1 MSAPKGY
8 KRARDM
14 SFTMLDGESI
24 TLINEEEKVVKT
36 SDSTSILSYAILLC
50 IALIGILIVMATK
63 KLKKR
68 K

>member
-1 MSAPKGY
+1 
-8 KRARDM
+8 
-14 SFTMLDGESI
+14 MLDGESI